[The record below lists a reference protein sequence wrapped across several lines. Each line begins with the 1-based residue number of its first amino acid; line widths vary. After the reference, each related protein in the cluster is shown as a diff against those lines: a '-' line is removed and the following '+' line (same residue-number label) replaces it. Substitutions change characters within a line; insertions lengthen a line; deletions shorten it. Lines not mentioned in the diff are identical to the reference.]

1 MEVHGCFV
9 LAGLEYDVFM
19 AHQGKN
25 MCGIIGIIGHE
36 PVNQALYDGLTVLQH
51 RGQDAAGIVTSD
63 GRKLYLR
70 RENGLVKDVF
80 HDRHMQMLQGNMGV
94 GHVRYPTAGSSSS
107 AEAQPFYVNSPYGI
121 SLAHN
126 GNLTN
131 AHVLKK
137 ELYRQDRRQINTDSD
152 SEILLNIFAQ
162 ELSRQNALHVTAED
176 IFAAVSGVHRR
187 CKGAYAV
194 IAMLTRDGVV
204 GFRDPNGI
212 RPLVY
217 GVRESA
223 KGKEYMFASE
233 SVALDVQGYRLV
245 RDVEPGEAIFINL
258 NGQVFSRQC
267 ADNPKYATCIFEYV
281 YFARPDSI
289 IDNVFVHKARM
300 RMGRKMAERVM
311 REWPDH
317 DIDVVIP
324 IPDTSRTSSL
334 DMAYTLGVPYRE
346 GFIKNRYIGRTFI
359 MPGQAKRQKSVR
371 QKLNPLALEFK
382 GKNVMLVDDSIV
394 RGTTSGEIV
403 QMARDA
409 GANKVYFAS
418 ASPAIKFPNIYGI
431 DMPAAK
437 ELIAHDRTE
446 EEVAAAIGVD
456 RLFYL
461 SLEDLVQAVSKGN
474 PRLKD
479 FDCSVFTG
487 NYVTGENGDYFTEL
501 EALRNDAQKTKREN
515 DMAAIDICDSA

>member
-1 MEVHGCFV
+1 M
-9 LAGLEYDVFM
+9 
-19 AHQGKN
+19 
-25 MCGIIGIIGHE
+25 
-36 PVNQALYDGLTVLQH
+36 
-51 RGQDAAGIVTSD
+51 
-63 GRKLYLR
+63 
-70 RENGLVKDVF
+70 
-80 HDRHMQMLQGNMGV
+80 
-94 GHVRYPTAGSSSS
+94 
-107 AEAQPFYVNSPYGI
+107 NSPYGI

-334 DMAYTLGVPYRE
+334 EMAYTLGVPYRE